1 MQAYRYLVRMKVQVG
16 LTYRFEVLAVVATQ
30 LIVMVA
36 SVYLW
41 NNAYSGQSSLAGL
54 QRNQMVTYA
63 VLAVVLS
70 SLFQNGVQNAIS
82 RGVREG
88 SIAVHF
94 LRPADV
100 IGMFFSDDLGTMV
113 TAFFL
118 KTLPLLFMG
127 ALVFG
132 ISPPAGPLALCLS
145 LVSVCFAFLILWLLS
160 ALTGMITFWAMYL
173 GQLGVVKDVIVNIL
187 SGMLIPV
194 WFFPPFLQTA
204 LRYLP
209 FQYTYQ
215 TSIGIYIGRITPRE
229 GLFEIMV
236 QLVWVVLLY
245 GLVRL
250 VWQRARRH
258 VLVQG
263 G

>member
-1 MQAYRYLVRMKVQVG
+1 MQAYWYLVRMKVQVG
-16 LTYRFEVLAVVATQ
+16 LAYRFEVFAVMATQ
-30 LIVMVA
+30 MIVMVA

-41 NNAYSGQSSLAGL
+41 NNAFTGQSSLAGL
-54 QRNQMVTYA
+54 DRSQMVTYA

-94 LRPADV
+94 LRPADIV
-100 IGMFFSDDLGTMV
+100 AMFFCDDLGAMV

-118 KTLPLLFMG
+118 KTLPLLMLG

-132 ISPPAGPLALCLS
+132 ISPPAGPLALFLA
-145 LVSVCFAFLILWLLS
+145 LFSVCFAFLILWLLS
-160 ALTGMITFWAMYL
+160 ALTGMITFWAMSL

-187 SGMLIPV
+187 SGMLIPI
-194 WFFPPFLQTA
+194 WFFPPFMQTV

-215 TSIGIYIGRITPRE
+215 TPIGIYIGRITVQE
-229 GLFEIMV
+229 GLFEILV

-250 VWQRARRH
+250 VWQRARGH